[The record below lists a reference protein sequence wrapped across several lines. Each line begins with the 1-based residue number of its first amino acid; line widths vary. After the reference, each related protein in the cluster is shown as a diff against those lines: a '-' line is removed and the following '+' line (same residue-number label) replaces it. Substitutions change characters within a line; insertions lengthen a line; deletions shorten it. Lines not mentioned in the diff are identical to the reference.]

1 MTNQNQA
8 SRRSF
13 LVGAPAAA
21 VAGVALANAL
31 LTPRAG
37 AAEGAEKYQVF
48 NAEGLESALK
58 ELKAKPGTKT
68 LYLDKGNLA
77 MLTYEHA
84 KSAKE
89 YEWHEARDHVF
100 YILEGETTYE
110 LGGTPKGTH
119 QPRPHEWLAPT
130 VEGFEKVELKKGDL
144 ISIPRGVVHRRV
156 TTGEVSFLLI
166 TAIGEEK

>member
-1 MTNQNQA
+1 MKNPKQA
-8 SRRSF
+8 SRRNF

-21 VAGVALANAL
+21 VAGMALAQVLSA
-31 LTPRAG
+31 PRAA
-37 AAEGAEKYQVF
+37 AAEGAEKYQLF
-48 NAEGLESALK
+48 SGEGLEAALK

-77 MLTYEHA
+77 MLTYERA

-100 YILEGETTYE
+100 YILEGETVYE

-119 QPRPHEWLAPT
+119 APRAHEWLAPE
-130 VEGFEKVELKKGDL
+130 VEGFEKVALKKGDL
-144 ISIPRGVVHRRV
+144 ISIPRGVIHRRV
-156 TTGEVSFLLI
+156 TSGEVSFLLI

>member
-1 MTNQNQA
+1 MKNPKQA

-21 VAGVALANAL
+21 VAGMALAQVLSA
-31 LTPRAG
+31 PRAA
-37 AAEGAEKYQVF
+37 AAEGAEKYQLF
-48 NAEGLESALK
+48 SADGLDAALK

-77 MLTYEHA
+77 MLTYERA

-100 YILEGETTYE
+100 YILEGETVYE

-119 QPRPHEWLAPT
+119 QPRAHEWLAPE
-130 VEGFEKVELKKGDL
+130 VEGFEKVALKKGDL
-144 ISIPRGVVHRRV
+144 ISIPRGVIHRRV
-156 TTGEVSFLLI
+156 TSGEVSFLLI
-166 TAIGEEK
+166 TAIGE